1 MSLRRTAVISDTHGI
16 LRPEAVKV
24 LQTAE
29 LILHGGDIAGQKI
42 LDELQKTARVIAVRG
57 NCDRDWAKGLPE
69 EVFFELYDRKVY
81 MIHDKKQRSE
91 KAQKADIIIYGHSH
105 NYEEKEVNGRIW
117 LNPGSCGP
125 RRFGKSLTMA
135 LLEFETETGKLEI
148 KRIDLPAERGQK
160 TKERK
165 PSQEIQDIKSDGL
178 PPEFDSGRLQRIISM
193 VIGDLQKGKSVDSIV
208 RARKISRELTEQI
221 CQIYFTHPGID
232 VQGVL
237 NRMEIAGL

>member
-1 MSLRRTAVISDTHGI
+1 MRRTAVISDTHGI
-16 LRPEAVKV
+16 LRPEAVRI
-24 LQTAE
+24 LRTAE
-29 LILHGGDIAGQKI
+29 LILHGGDIASQKI

-57 NCDRDWAKGLPE
+57 NCDKDWAKELPG

-81 MIHDKKQRSE
+81 MIHDKKQMSE
-91 KAQKADIIIYGHSH
+91 KAEAADLIICGHSH
-105 NYEEKEVNGRIW
+105 KYEEKEVNGRIW

-135 LLEFETETGKLEI
+135 VLEFETETGRLEI
-148 KRIDLPAERGQK
+148 KRIDLPSEGAQK
-160 TKERK
+160 AKEGK
-165 PSQEIQDIKSDGL
+165 SSWESQDIKANGL
-178 PPEFDSGRLQRIISM
+178 PPEFDSGRLQRIISL
-193 VIGDLQKGKSVDSIV
+193 VIGDLQKGKSADSIA